1 MMKRVGLIGYP
12 LGHSI
17 SPVFQQVAFD
27 SLGID
32 AKYELWSTAPDDVKG
47 VVDGL
52 RAADALGC
60 NVTVPY
66 KETVLPMLDEL
77 DDLCRQIGACNTI
90 VNRAGVLTGHNTD
103 AQGFIK
109 ALREDG
115 GFDAS
120 GKQVVILG
128 SGGVARAAGFALVN
142 AGVASLTLVYEIEE
156 QANILASSLRE
167 AGGNVFI
174 CKLQDVAAAVSDCE
188 LLVNCTPFGMKGS
201 SLEGKSLVELKDI
214 PAGILVYDVVY
225 NPLKTQLLINAENA
239 GAKTLSGL
247 SMLVYQ
253 GAAAFELWTG
263 IDAPIDVMLKAAQGA
278 M

>member
-1 MMKRVGLIGYP
+1 MAKRVGLIGYP

-17 SPVFQQVAFD
+17 SPVFQQAAFD
-27 SLGID
+27 HLKID
-32 AKYELWSTAPDDVKG
+32 AMYELWSTAPEDVKS

-66 KETVLPMLDEL
+66 KETVLPMLDEI
-77 DDLCRQIGACNTI
+77 DELCRQIGACNTI
-90 VNRAGVLTGHNTD
+90 VNRAGKLTGYNTD

-109 ALREDG
+109 ALRQDG
-115 GFDAS
+115 SFDPS
-120 GKQVVILG
+120 DKQVVILG
-128 SGGVARAAGFALVN
+128 SGGVARAAGFALIN
-142 AGVASLTLVYEIEE
+142 AGVSSLTLVYEIED
-156 QANILASSLRE
+156 QANKLASSLR
-167 AGGNVFI
+167 NVGANVLT
-174 CKLQDVAAAVSDCE
+174 CKSQDVATAMIGCD

-201 SLEGKSLVELKDI
+201 PLEGKSLVESSDI

-225 NPLKTQLLINAENA
+225 NPLKTRLLINAENA

-263 IDAPIDVMLKAAQGA
+263 KDAPLDVMLKAAKGA
-278 M
+278 L

>member
-1 MMKRVGLIGYP
+1 MTKRVGLIGYP

-17 SPVFQQVAFD
+17 SPVFQQAAFD
-27 SLGID
+27 HLKID
-32 AKYELWSTAPDDVKG
+32 AKYELWSTAPDDVKN
-47 VVDGL
+47 VVDSL
-52 RAADALGC
+52 RSTDALGC

-90 VNRAGVLTGHNTD
+90 VNNVGKLTGYNTD

-109 ALREDG
+109 ALQEDG
-115 GFDAS
+115 SFDLLR
-120 GKQVVILG
+120 KRVVVLG
-128 SGGVARAAGFALVN
+128 SGGAAKAVAFALVN
-142 AGVASLTLVYEIEE
+142 AGVGLLTIAYDIKDQAEKLAAGLRNVGGQIETVE
-156 QANILASSLRE
+156 SSSVANSI
-167 AGGNVFI
+167 
-174 CKLQDVAAAVSDCE
+174 AACD

-201 SLEGKSLVELKDI
+201 PLEGKSLVEAKGI

-225 NPLKTQLLINAENA
+225 NPLKTQLLVNAEIA
-239 GAKTLSGL
+239 GARTLAGL

-263 IDAPIDVMLKAAQGA
+263 KDAPLDVMMKAAQGA
-278 M
+278 L